1 MTQAEEKGVSKRKV
15 FDKNPFL
22 TFTITANKKKM
33 TVSKG
38 SIITGTTEAGENVE
52 VETTIAQAKLVDEES
67 FIKIFSGQVSA
78 IFDLSS
84 SGIKLFTL
92 LLVEA
97 QKGIGGDMVFLTP
110 AIVSK
115 LAKASG
121 KSISAS
127 TYHRGINDLI
137 DAKIIA
143 SAALAAGWFYINPAI
158 IFNGDRARFVTEYHK
173 PKREKIANKNQQQ
186 LRFNNEET
194 FETKVDD
201 LFDRESY

>member
-1 MTQAEEKGVSKRKV
+1 MTQSKKTIAEKGIVKREV

-22 TFTITANKKKM
+22 TFTVTANKKKM

-38 SIITGTTEAGENVE
+38 SIITGTTETGEDVE

-67 FIKIFSGQVSA
+67 FIKVFTGQVSA

-121 KSISAS
+121 KSISSS

-137 DAKIIA
+137 QAKIIA
-143 SAALAAGWFYINPAI
+143 SAALATGWFYINPAI

-186 LRFNNEET
+186 LRFGTEN
-194 FETKVDD
+194 KDD
-201 LFDRESY
+201 F

>member
-1 MTQAEEKGVSKRKV
+1 MTQAQSEIKKTRKV
-15 FDKNPFL
+15 FEKNPFL

-38 SIITGTTEAGENVE
+38 SVITGTTETGEDVE
-52 VETTIAQAKLVDEES
+52 VETTIAQSRLVDEES
-67 FIKIFSGQVSA
+67 FVKVFTSQVSA

-92 LLVEA
+92 LLIEA

-110 AIVSK
+110 SIVAK
-115 LAKASG
+115 LAKGSNKAISG
-121 KSISAS
+121 S

-143 SAALAAGWFYINPAI
+143 AASLATGWFYINPAI

-173 PKREKIANKNQQQ
+173 PKKEKMVNKSQQTLKFGIEEREE
-186 LRFNNEET
+186 F
-194 FETKVDD
+194 
-201 LFDRESY
+201 